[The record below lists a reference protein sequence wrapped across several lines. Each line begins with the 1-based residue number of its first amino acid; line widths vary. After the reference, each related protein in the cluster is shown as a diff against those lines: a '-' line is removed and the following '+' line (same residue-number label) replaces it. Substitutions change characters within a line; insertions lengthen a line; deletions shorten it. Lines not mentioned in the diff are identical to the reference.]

1 MKKWVSVTLCAAIVL
16 AVCVG
21 AALVSLS
28 VLQKPEAEPERY
40 ILRDYNGHAAL
51 SEETSDV
58 PLAEYEIYTVLLPE
72 EDAELLRE
80 GIPISDQNQL
90 QTLLEVL
97 GL

>member
-16 AVCVG
+16 AVCAG

-28 VLQKPEAEPERY
+28 VLQKPETEPERY

-51 SEETSDV
+51 FEETFFDD
-58 PLAEYEIYTVLLPE
+58 PAATEIYTVLLPE

-90 QTLLEVL
+90 QTLLEDL